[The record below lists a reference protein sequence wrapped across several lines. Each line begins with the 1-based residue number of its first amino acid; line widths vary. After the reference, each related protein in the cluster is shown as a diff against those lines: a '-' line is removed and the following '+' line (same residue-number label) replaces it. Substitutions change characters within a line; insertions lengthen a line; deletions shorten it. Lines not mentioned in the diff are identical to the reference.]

1 MARKKEK
8 GGTSAKAPTPGK
20 VESNLEANLVDRDS
34 LPEGIDPGATVEVH
48 VDVPTRER
56 YAAAITS
63 VCRMGGL
70 AAGRLLI
77 DAKENL
83 KHGDFED
90 MIERDLPFGPRTA
103 ERLMIVARNEVLS
116 NPTHA
121 SLLPGA
127 WTVLHEL
134 ALVDEKLDAPG
145 TLKEWVETGVVHPK
159 IKREEVKTLVEDA
172 IALKDESDAVGPD
185 VEAADTP
192 PPSSEDPPPLDDV
205 DVAPPDAAP
214 PPRPPRPKPPKPPK
228 PDRDDVGENSA
239 GEAARLRVDNERL
252 HDEKRRLEIKIN
264 GLESELA
271 EAKAGAGLD
280 DDVRDFVNDLI
291 ARVADMAAEQR
302 EELFRMLRE
311 FLTDLPTSS
320 TDDGLREA
328 S

>member
-1 MARKKEK
+1 MIAKKRREAA
-8 GGTSAKAPTPGK
+8 TSAKVTTSEK
-20 VESNLEANLVDRDS
+20 VQSDSEANAIDGDS
-34 LPEGIDPGATVEVH
+34 PPPRSEAIDAGATVEVH

-121 SLLPGA
+121 SLLPGE

-134 ALVDEKLDAPG
+134 ALVDKKLDAPG
-145 TLKEWVETGVVHPK
+145 TLKEWIETGVVRPTL
-159 IKREEVKTLVEDA
+159 KRREVEALVDA
-172 IALKDESDAVGPD
+172 ARAPEGESDGSD
-185 VEAADTP
+185 VEAADIP
-192 PPSSEDPPPLDDV
+192 PPSSEDS

-291 ARVADMAAEQR
+291 ARIADMAAEQR

-311 FLTDLPTSS
+311 FLADLPTSS